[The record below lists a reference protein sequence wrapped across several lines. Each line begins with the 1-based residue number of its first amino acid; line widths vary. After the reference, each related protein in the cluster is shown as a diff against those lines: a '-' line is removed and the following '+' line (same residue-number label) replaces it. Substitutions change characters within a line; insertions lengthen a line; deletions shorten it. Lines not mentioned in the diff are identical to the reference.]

1 MSLKFKLIVIGLTH
15 VGVRNFIQVIE
26 KVKLRGEHF
35 GIEARA
41 QKMNSSVFS
50 LFNQQAR
57 TRTDRLKI
65 IPFS

>member
-41 QKMNSSVFS
+41 QMNSSVFS

-65 IPFS
+65 IPLS